1 MKQTIILLM
10 LMPLMLAFAAC
21 GGDEPDPNHITRPQD
36 SKNKVFWANGAMI
49 DAGTEYATSWLI
61 TAIATKSWKR
71 QSTIVYDNNRV
82 SDIVTYSSEE
92 LPVKFSKAHAVF
104 ANGSSRTLTF
114 SANGS
119 GFTID
124 VNPLSSNAYYT
135 PNYYE
140 VVAIDPYDRP
150 TRLIIDKVAK
160 GYLFDLPDGFS
171 WKTATLRM
179 IWVLD
184 ESDS

>member
-1 MKQTIILLM
+1 MKQAIILLM

-124 VNPLSSNAYYT
+124 
-135 PNYYE
+135 
-140 VVAIDPYDRP
+140 
-150 TRLIIDKVAK
+150 KVAK